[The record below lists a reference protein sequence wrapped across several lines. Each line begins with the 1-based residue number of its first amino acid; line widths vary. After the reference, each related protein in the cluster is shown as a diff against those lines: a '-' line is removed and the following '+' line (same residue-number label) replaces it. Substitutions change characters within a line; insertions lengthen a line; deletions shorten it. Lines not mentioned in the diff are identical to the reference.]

1 MTGAKGL
8 YLGRCFTFKFS
19 KSFPSI
25 LIIKPIGVTTKKNIT
40 PIINGDTILPKKIPN
55 LNHSLFNGVKILEL
69 NKPSKRKIT
78 PISKDHTRIPPEFSK
93 GQSPIMKKTIKNTIP
108 KLLFDPILIS

>member
-1 MTGAKGL
+1 MV
-8 YLGRCFTFKFS
+8 
-19 KSFPSI
+19 
-25 LIIKPIGVTTKKNIT
+25 IINPIGVTTKKYNRD
-40 PIINGDTILPKKIPN
+40 IIIGEIIFPNNSPN
-55 LNHSLFNGVKILEL
+55 LIQSLFNGVKILEL

-108 KLLFDPILIS
+108 KLLFELSFFSSCRGSLTGEY